1 VQLRVGPS
9 LENQGK
15 IGQIPAMG
23 AKSFSDRRLK
33 LRDPVTRAP
42 WRLGYTPLRSHLVSG
57 AQRKRRSSF
66 AQQALNILR
75 LVEVLGGLEPIGA
88 ASLADTRSA
97 ARKSVPAIVTARCVL
112 APAGGYRG
120 RAVMPLTTHNITG
133 LSQRTGEGHRP
144 VAVVSRVA
152 LLNA

>member
-1 VQLRVGPS
+1 
-9 LENQGK
+9 
-15 IGQIPAMG
+15 M
-23 AKSFSDRRLK
+23 RRRPRREAWLY
-33 LRDPVTRAP
+33 PIEIAP
-42 WRLGYTPLRSHLVSG
+42 C
-57 AQRKRRSSF
+57 KRGGTEARSSF

-88 ASLADTRSA
+88 TSLADTRSA

>member
-88 ASLADTRSA
+88 TSLADTRSA

-112 APAGGYRG
+112 APAGGVTVVG
-120 RAVMPLTTHNITG
+120 R
-133 LSQRTGEGHRP
+133 
-144 VAVVSRVA
+144 
-152 LLNA
+152 